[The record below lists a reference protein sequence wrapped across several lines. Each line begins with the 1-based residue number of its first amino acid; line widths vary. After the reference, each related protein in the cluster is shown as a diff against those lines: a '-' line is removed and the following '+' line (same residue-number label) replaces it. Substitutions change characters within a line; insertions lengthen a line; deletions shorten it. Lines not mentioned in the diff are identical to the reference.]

1 MKKLSQFLLLAF
13 IFIFSACSRD
23 NENSENRADDL
34 QSFLS
39 GTFTV
44 QQISYT
50 GEVDFVTSIVPVLG
64 IDTNAVGSY
73 LFNSDAS
80 VTYSANGTVRF
91 SPPAGSSPISVEI
104 GLGNTNAP
112 FSLINES
119 TFSIQDETWGLMTYQ
134 VNARTSN
141 SLTATTSLSSDTAGY
156 SLDLRIDFSK

>member
-1 MKKLSQFLLLAF
+1 MKNLLQFLLLGF
-13 IFIFSACSRD
+13 IFLFSACSRD
-23 NENSENRADDL
+23 DKTSEKGEDDL
-34 QSFLS
+34 QSFLN

-44 QQISYT
+44 QQISYN
-50 GEVDFVTSIVPVLG
+50 GEVDFVTSIIPVLG

-73 LFNSDAS
+73 LFNNDAS

-104 GLGNTNAP
+104 GLGSTNAP
-112 FSLINES
+112 FSLVNDS

-134 VNARTSN
+134 VNTRTNN
-141 SLTATTSLSSDTAGY
+141 SLRATTTLSSDAAGY